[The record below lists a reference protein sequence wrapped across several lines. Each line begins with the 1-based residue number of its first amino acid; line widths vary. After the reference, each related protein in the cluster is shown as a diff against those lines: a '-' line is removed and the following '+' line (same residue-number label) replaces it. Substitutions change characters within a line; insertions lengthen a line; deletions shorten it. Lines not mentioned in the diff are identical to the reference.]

1 MVTELGPPQF
11 PATPRLMISSPMLTA
26 MLSPAIPS
34 PESSVVM
41 AVTPESS
48 AVMTTTPEP
57 RHNMAAAPD
66 SLVISVTTPEAS
78 SDP

>member
-1 MVTELGPPQF
+1 MVMELGPPQF
-11 PATPRLMISSPMLTA
+11 PATPNLMISSPMLTA
-26 MLSPAIPS
+26 QLSPVIPS

-48 AVMTTTPEP
+48 AVMTTIPEP
-57 RHNMAAAPD
+57 RHNMAATPE
-66 SLVISVTTPEAS
+66 SPVISVTSPEAS